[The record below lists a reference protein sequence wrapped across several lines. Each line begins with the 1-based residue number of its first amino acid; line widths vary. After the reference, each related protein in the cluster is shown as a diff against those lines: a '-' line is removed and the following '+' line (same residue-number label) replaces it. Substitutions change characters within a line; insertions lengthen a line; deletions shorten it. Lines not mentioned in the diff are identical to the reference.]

1 MAKRRHVL
9 WATGVTLSLIVTA
22 CGGDDDSD
30 QSDSSTGDA
39 SCDAPVPGTEITY
52 GVWNPTTSLDPPF
65 ALGGLLGGTEMAAIY
80 DVLFIYDENEGEL
93 TPKLA
98 ESITPNDDFTVW
110 TLKLRDD
117 IEYSDGTK
125 LTARMVSDNM
135 DRFLAERVRNNAGG
149 FLTPVTE
156 KRVVDDTTLE
166 VVLDR
171 SWPNFPVVFA
181 DEPGMVVNL
190 NAIGNDI
197 EEFGEKPPDEAGLG
211 PFVVERHAPGEE
223 IVMKAREDY
232 WDGPVCV
239 ETLRFV
245 FVPETQ
251 PTYEAWQAGD
261 MNVAF
266 LRYQPTI
273 EQAKEAGDEGY
284 FIHQD
289 AGVLFIVNHR
299 QGRPASD
306 PRVREALYL
315 ALNDEGVNDRT
326 YQGALALQKSLIQ
339 PGSRF
344 WSDGLATVPDDVE
357 RAKELVEE
365 AKADG
370 WDGNI
375 TITCSNPADEALA
388 AEGMW
393 DAVGIDAEVTFKS
406 QNEQLGNV
414 VEGDYDSACWGLNIG
429 PGTGPMSLIRNF
441 HSESASNRAGYANPE
456 MDAAL
461 DRLQA
466 AEDLD
471 EQKAAIAEIND
482 IFVQDFVAVS
492 YGALDE
498 GIVWKP
504 EIKGIVPTISSIFLF
519 DKAYI
524 EE

>member
-1 MAKRRHVL
+1 MWDR
-9 WATGVTLSLIVTA
+9 TA
-22 CGGDDDSD
+22 
-30 QSDSSTGDA
+30 
-39 SCDAPVPGTEITY
+39 
-52 GVWNPTTSLDPPF
+52 SLDPPY
-65 ALGGLLGGTEMAAIY
+65 ALGGLLGGSELAAIY
-80 DVLFIYDENEGEL
+80 DVLFVYDENEGEL

-110 TLKLRDD
+110 TLKLKDD
-117 IEYSDGTK
+117 IEYSDGTQ
-125 LTARMVSDNM
+125 LTARMVSDGM
-135 DRFLAERVRNNAGG
+135 DRFFGDRVRNNAGG
-149 FLTPVTE
+149 FMTPITE
-156 KRVVDDTTLE
+156 KTVLDDLTLE
-166 VVLDR
+166 IHLDQ
-171 SWPNFPVVFA
+171 SWPNLPLIFA

-190 NAIGNDI
+190 NAIGNDL
-197 EEFGEKPPDEAGLG
+197 EEFGEEPPEAAGLG
-211 PFVVERHAPGEE
+211 PYVVESHAVGEE
-223 IVMKAREDY
+223 IVLKAREDY

-273 EQAKEAGDEGY
+273 EQSKENGDPGY

-289 AGVLFIVNHR
+289 SGVMFLLNHR
-299 QGRPASD
+299 EGRPASD

-315 ALNDEGVNDRT
+315 ALNAEGVNDRS
-326 YQGALALQKSLIQ
+326 YQGKLTTAKAIVQ

-344 WSDGLATVPDDVE
+344 WSDDLATVPDDVE
-357 RAKELVEE
+357 RAKELVKE

-375 TITCSNPADEALA
+375 TMTCGNPADEALA

-393 DAVGIDAEVTFKS
+393 DAVGIDAEVAYKAVA
-406 QNEQLGNV
+406 EQTRTV
-414 VEGDYDSACWGLNIG
+414 IEGDYDSACWGYNIG
-429 PGTGPMSLIRNF
+429 PGTGPTAIIRNF
-441 HSESASNRAGYANPE
+441 HSESSTNRTGYASPE

-461 DRLQA
+461 DELRT
-466 AEDLD
+466 AETLED
-471 EQKAAIAEIND
+471 QKAAVVDVND
-482 IFVQDFVAVS
+482 VFVQDHVVIA
-492 YGALDE
+492 YGGMEE

-504 EIKGIVPTISSIFLF
+504 EIKGIVPTLSSIFLF
-519 DKAYI
+519 DNAYI

>member
-1 MAKRRHVL
+1 MCL
-9 WATGVTLSLIVTA
+9 LVTA
-22 CGGDDDSD
+22 CSGGDDDSNGG
-30 QSDSSTGDA
+30 SATGGEH
-39 SCDAPVPGTEITY
+39 CDGPVPGTEITY
-52 GVWNPTTSLDPPF
+52 GVWDRNASLDPPYS
-65 ALGGLLGGTEMAAIY
+65 LGGLLGGTELASIY

-110 TLKLRDD
+110 TLKLRDG

-125 LTARMVSDNM
+125 LTSRLVSDGM
-135 DRFLAERVRNNAGG
+135 DRFFGDRVRNQAGG
-149 FLTPVTE
+149 YMTSITDKKAL
-156 KRVVDDTTLE
+156 DDLTLE
-166 VVLDR
+166 IDLDKP
-171 SWPNFPVVFA
+171 WPNFPLIFA

-190 NAIGNDI
+190 NAIGDDP

-211 PFVVERHAPGEE
+211 PYVVEHNAVGEE
-223 IVMKAREDY
+223 IVLKARDDY
-232 WDGPVCV
+232 WDGPVCI

-273 EQAKEAGDEGY
+273 EQAKEAGDPHY

-289 AGVLFIVNHR
+289 SGVMFLLNHR

-315 ALNDEGVNDRT
+315 ALDDDGVNERS
-326 YQGALALQKSLIQ
+326 YQGKLSVAKAIVQ

-344 WSDGLATVPDDVE
+344 WSDDIEVVPDDKQ

-365 AKADG
+365 ARADG
-370 WDGNI
+370 WDGKI
-375 TITCSNPADEALA
+375 SMTCGNPADEAMS

-393 DAVGIDAEVTFKS
+393 DAVGIDAEVAYKAVA
-406 QNEQLGNV
+406 EQLRTV
-414 VEGDYDSACWGLNIG
+414 VEGDYDSACWGFNIG
-429 PGTGPMSLIRNF
+429 PGTGPLSMIRNF
-441 HSESASNRAGYANPE
+441 RSDSSSNRTGYANPD
-456 MDAAL
+456 MDIAL
-461 DRLQA
+461 DHLQA
-466 AEDLD
+466 AATKE
-471 EQKAAIAEIND
+471 EQQAAVAEVD
-482 IFVQDFVAVS
+482 KIFVQDHVVIA
-492 YGALDE
+492 YGGMEE

-504 EIKGIVPTISSIFLF
+504 DIHGIVPTLSSIFLF
-519 DKAYI
+519 DNAYI